1 MVKILVG
8 SKERLKCQA
17 LFLNN
22 KNTNVTV
29 TFITLWFYWCSS
41 NCTESTESYF
51 LKTAIIYTYSA
62 EMEHNHLHIL
72 FVLGFFF
79 FHFAVSFLQHLNYI
93 IYPSFIAYLRM

>member
-72 FVLGFFF
+72 FVLGGFFF
-79 FHFAVSFLQHLNYI
+79 ILQFHFCST
-93 IYPSFIAYLRM
+93 